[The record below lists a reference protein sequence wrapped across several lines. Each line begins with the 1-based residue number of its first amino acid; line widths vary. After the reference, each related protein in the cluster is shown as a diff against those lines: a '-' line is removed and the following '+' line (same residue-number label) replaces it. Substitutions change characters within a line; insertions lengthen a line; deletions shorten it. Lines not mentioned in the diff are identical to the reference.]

1 ELEIRHHDD
10 AEESQIQKTAA
21 RPSPRAGHARA
32 EDLLRGLRPA
42 GARGRV
48 GHRAADRGG
57 AYRHD
62 PPRQA
67 RWKDLDPHLPRQ
79 AGDQEAVRQPA
90 RDGGGTV
97 KDVRAS
103 SRREKSVDELHLRER
118 ELAEQL
124 YKLRFQRAT
133 GRMESPAR
141 MRQVRREIAR
151 IKTLLNEKAR
161 A

>member
-1 ELEIRHHDD
+1 MKVI
-10 AEESQIQKTAA
+10 K
-21 RPSPRAGHARA
+21 
-32 EDLLRGLRPA
+32 
-42 GARGRV
+42 
-48 GHRAADRGG
+48 
-57 AYRHD
+57 
-62 PPRQA
+62 
-67 RWKDLDPHLPRQ
+67 
-79 AGDQEAVRQPA
+79 
-90 RDGGGTV
+90 
-97 KDVRAS
+97 AS
-103 SRREKSVDELHLRER
+103 TLREKSVDELHTRER

>member
-1 ELEIRHHDD
+1 
-10 AEESQIQKTAA
+10 
-21 RPSPRAGHARA
+21 
-32 EDLLRGLRPA
+32 
-42 GARGRV
+42 
-48 GHRAADRGG
+48 
-57 AYRHD
+57 
-62 PPRQA
+62 
-67 RWKDLDPHLPRQ
+67 
-79 AGDQEAVRQPA
+79 
-90 RDGGGTV
+90 V
-97 KDVRAS
+97 KDVKAS
-103 SRREKSVDELHLRER
+103 TLREKSVDELHLRER